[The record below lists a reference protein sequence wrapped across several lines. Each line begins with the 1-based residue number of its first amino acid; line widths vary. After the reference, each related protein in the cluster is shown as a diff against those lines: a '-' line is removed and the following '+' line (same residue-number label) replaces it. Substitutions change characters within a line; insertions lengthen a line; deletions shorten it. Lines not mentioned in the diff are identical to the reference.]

1 MNHGNIQQLLTPP
14 EQFGIVE
21 PGIYRSDMLQPLHFP
36 FIKAINFKT
45 VVMLS
50 PEMPNRVTSNLM
62 DECGMKLVHLG
73 MATWKPTQP
82 STWRP
87 VSEELIKEGLELILN
102 KETHPV
108 LIMCTSGIHE
118 SGTLVG
124 CLRKLEGWNFSSII
138 TEYRAY
144 AGTKARYVNEQFI
157 ELFDLDLVTLPP
169 NLPDWLVDQQN
180 MLAEEMAEHEKDA
193 ADGL

>member
-62 DECGMKLVHLG
+62 DECGMKLVRVFSYGIHCLG
-73 MATWKPTQP
+73 VWMLIKGYICICIGSSWYGHMEANAALHMAT
-82 STWRP
+82 R
-87 VSEELIKEGLELILN
+87 I
-102 KETHPV
+102 
-108 LIMCTSGIHE
+108 
-118 SGTLVG
+118 
-124 CLRKLEGWNFSSII
+124 
-138 TEYRAY
+138 
-144 AGTKARYVNEQFI
+144 
-157 ELFDLDLVTLPP
+157 
-169 NLPDWLVDQQN
+169 
-180 MLAEEMAEHEKDA
+180 
-193 ADGL
+193 

>member
-1 MNHGNIQQLLTPP
+1 MGTNALSFLCPP

-21 PGIYRSDMLQPLHFP
+21 PGIYRSDMIQQANFTFLKQFG
-36 FIKAINFKT
+36 FKT
-45 VVMLS
+45 LVMLS
-50 PEMPNRVTSNLM
+50 PELPNRVTTNFI
-62 DECGMKLVHLG
+62 EEGNIQLVHVG

-102 KETHPV
+102 AETHPI

-118 SGTLVG
+118 TGTLVG
-124 CLRKLEGWNFSSII
+124 CLRKLEGWNFSSIV

-144 AGTKARYVNEQFI
+144 AGSKARYVNEQFI
-157 ELFDLDLVTLPP
+157 ELFDLDLVTLPLH
-169 NLPDWLVDQQN
+169 LPSWFIHQQKMLVSV
-180 MLAEEMAEHEKDA
+180 
-193 ADGL
+193 